1 MIKVGDHE
9 MTSVSRRSREKKRK
23 KSKNKEFMDAALDA
37 FVRDQ
42 SLQKWNEVQGLK
54 AGAEIEQ
61 KEALESSSEFFEKG
75 PYREIWKRW
84 WKDKVIETVHDNHEH
99 LYSKIENAVRGA
111 VFEERELR
119 MQQME
124 LLLED
129 SYEYKE
135 FIARQMNH
143 LLHEAGGDIEEE
155 I

>member
-1 MIKVGDHE
+1 MI
-9 MTSVSRRSREKKRK
+9 
-23 KSKNKEFMDAALDA
+23 
-37 FVRDQ
+37 
-42 SLQKWNEVQGLK
+42 

-61 KEALESSSEFFEKG
+61 KEAVKSSSEFFEKG
-75 PYREIWKRW
+75 QYRQIWQRW
-84 WKDKVIETVHDNHEH
+84 WQQEVIGKIDDNHEH

-111 VFEERELR
+111 VLEERELR
-119 MQQME
+119 IQRSE